1 MRWWASL
8 SLRGRLV
15 LLGTTGLVVGLSIA
29 GAAMAFA
36 MTYSFRGSLDRSADA
51 TTAEIAS
58 LLDEGGRLPETLPAP
73 ANQVVQI
80 IEPEKHTVVAGD
92 RNADLFVP
100 LLRGSEIDN
109 ALRGDR
115 VEVPGDR
122 AVQPD
127 TLRVTAHQVPDGR
140 IILVAVPLAD
150 YHRSLD
156 LLKNALWLTYPTLIV
171 VLVAIAWRVVGAAL
185 SPVDRLRLGAERIT
199 GAATDERLPVP
210 PSSDEIQRLAIT
222 LNHMLDRLAVSRARQ
237 RSFIADA
244 AHELRSP
251 LASIRIQIEV
261 AQKLGDWAA
270 VSDDVIA
277 DLDRLSRLVEDL
289 LLLARADASDHRR
302 TAVEPVE
309 LRTLLA
315 PFVKRYD
322 TVTLAPGE
330 SLWTEGDPDAL
341 HRIVLN
347 LVDNAVRHA
356 RTDVTLTVEPEG
368 ANEVLITV
376 TDNGEGI
383 PAPLRER
390 VFDRFAR
397 LDDGRARDAG
407 GSGLGLAIV
416 RELTRRHGGT
426 VRLTDARPGVRAE
439 VRLPRLPDSTM

>member
-1 MRWWASL
+1 MKWWASL

-15 LLGTTGLVVGLSIA
+15 LLGTSGLIVGLSIA
-29 GAAMAFA
+29 GIAMATA
-36 MTYSFRGSLDRSADA
+36 MTYSFRGSLDRSADG
-51 TTAEIAS
+51 TVTEIAA
-58 LLDEGGRLPETLPAP
+58 LLDEGGRLPEPLPAP
-73 ANQVVQI
+73 SKQVVQVLD
-80 IEPEKHTVVAGD
+80 PQHRSVQAGD
-92 RNADLFVP
+92 QTADLLVP
-100 LLRGSEIDN
+100 LLRGPEVDR
-109 ALRGDR
+109 ALHGER

-127 TLRVTAHQVPDGR
+127 MLRVTAHQVTDGR
-140 IILVAVPLAD
+140 IILVGVPLGD
-150 YHRSLD
+150 FHRSLD
-156 LLKNALWLTYPTLIV
+156 LLRTALWVTYPALV
-171 VLVAIAWRVVGAAL
+171 FVLVVIAWRVVGAAL

-237 RSFIADA
+237 RAFIADA

-270 VSDDVIA
+270 VSDDVIT
-277 DLDRLSRLVEDL
+277 DLDRLSRLVDDL
-289 LLLARADASDHRR
+289 LLLARADASDPRR
-302 TAVEPVE
+302 SALEPVE
-309 LRTLLA
+309 LHTLLTSLA
-315 PFVKRYD
+315 KRFD
-322 TVTLAPGE
+322 TVTVEPGE

-356 RTDVTLTVEPEG
+356 RTRVVLAASPEG
-368 ANEVLITV
+368 SSEVLVTV
-376 TDNGEGI
+376 TDDGEGI

-426 VRLTDARPGVRAE
+426 VRLIDARPGVRAE

>member
-185 SPVDRLRLGAERIT
+185 APVDRLRLGAERIT

-315 PFVKRYD
+315 PFAKRYD

>member
-15 LLGTTGLVVGLSIA
+15 LLGTSGLIVGLAIA
-29 GAAMAFA
+29 GVAMATA
-36 MTYSFRGSLDRSADA
+36 MTYSFRGALDRSADS
-51 TTAEIAS
+51 TVTEIAS
-58 LLDEGGRLPETLPAP
+58 LLEEGSLPETLPAP
-73 ANQVVQI
+73 SNQIVQI
-80 IEPEKHTVVAGD
+80 LDPQSHAVLAGD
-92 RNADLFVP
+92 KSADLLVP
-100 LLRGSEIDN
+100 LLRGDEVDR
-109 ALRGDR
+109 ALHGARI
-115 VEVPGDR
+115 EVPGDR

-127 TLRVTAHQVPDGR
+127 TLRVTARQAPDGK
-140 IILVAVPLAD
+140 IILVGVPLGD
-150 YHRSLD
+150 YHRSLA
-156 LLKNALWLTYPTLIV
+156 LLNQALWVTYPALVV

-185 SPVDRLRLGAERIT
+185 SPVDRMRLGAERIT

-277 DLDRLSRLVEDL
+277 DLDRLTRLVDDL
-289 LLLARADASDHRR
+289 LLLARADASDQRR
-302 TAVEPVE
+302 IALEPVE
-309 LRTLLA
+309 LHTMLTSLA
-315 PFVKRYD
+315 KRYD
-322 TVTLAPGE
+322 TVTVEPGE
-330 SLWTEGDPDAL
+330 SMWTEGDPDAL
-341 HRIVLN
+341 LRIVLN

-356 RTDVTLTVEPEG
+356 RNRVVLAVSPEG
-368 ANEVLITV
+368 QSEVLLTV
-376 TDNGEGI
+376 TDDGEGI

-397 LDDGRARDAG
+397 LDDGRASDAG

-416 RELTRRHGGT
+416 RELVRRHGGT
-426 VRLTDARPGVRAE
+426 VRLTDGRPGVRAE

>member
-51 TTAEIAS
+51 TVAEIAS
-58 LLDEGGRLPETLPAP
+58 LLDEGGKLPEALPAP

-80 IEPEKHTVVAGD
+80 LDPQRRGVVAGD
-92 RNADLFVP
+92 RNADLLVP
-100 LLRGSEIDN
+100 ILRGPEVER
-109 ALRGDR
+109 ALRGER

-127 TLRVTAHQVPDGR
+127 SLRVTARQAADGR

-150 YHRSLD
+150 YHRSLE
-156 LLKNALWLTYPTLIV
+156 LLRNALWVTYPALIA
-171 VLVAIAWRVVGAAL
+171 VLVAVAWRVVGVAL
-185 SPVDRLRLGAERIT
+185 SPVDRLRSGAERIT

-277 DLDRLSRLVEDL
+277 DLDRLARLVEDL
-289 LLLARADASDHRR
+289 LLLARADASDPRR
-302 TAVEPVE
+302 AAVEPVE
-309 LRTLLA
+309 LRTLLNSLA
-315 PFVKRYD
+315 KRYD
-322 TVTLAPGE
+322 TVTVEPGE
-330 SLWTEGDPDAL
+330 SLWTEGDPDAML
-341 HRIVLN
+341 RIVLN

-356 RTDVTLTVEPEG
+356 HSRVTLAAVPEG
-368 ANEVLITV
+368 TSEVLVTV
-376 TDNGEGI
+376 TDDGEGI

-426 VRLTDARPGVRAE
+426 VRLNDARPGVRAE

>member
-1 MRWWASL
+1 MKWWASL

-15 LLGTTGLVVGLSIA
+15 LLGTSGLIVGLTIA
-29 GAAMAFA
+29 GVAMATA
-36 MTYSFRGSLDRSADA
+36 MTYSFRGSLDRSADS
-51 TTAEIAS
+51 TVTEIAT
-58 LLDEGGRLPETLPAP
+58 LLQEGGLPETLPAP
-73 ANQVVQI
+73 SNQVVQI
-80 IEPEKHTVVAGD
+80 LDPQRRSVLAGD
-92 RNADLFVP
+92 QGADLLVP
-100 LLRGSEIDN
+100 LLRGSEVDR
-109 ALRGDR
+109 ALRGER
-115 VEVPGDR
+115 IEVPGDR

-127 TLRVTAHQVPDGR
+127 TLRVTAHQVPDGK
-140 IILVAVPLAD
+140 IILVGVPLGD
-150 YHRSLD
+150 YHRSLA
-156 LLKNALWLTYPTLIV
+156 LLNNALWVTYPAL
-171 VLVAIAWRVVGAAL
+171 VLVLVVIAWRVVGVAL
-185 SPVDRLRLGAERIT
+185 SPVDRLRSGAERIT

-237 RSFIADA
+237 RTFIADA

-277 DLDRLSRLVEDL
+277 DLDRLTRLVDDL
-289 LLLARADASDHRR
+289 LLLARADASDPRR
-302 TAVEPVE
+302 TALEPVE
-309 LRTLLA
+309 LHTLLTSVA
-315 PFVKRYD
+315 RRYD
-322 TVTLAPGE
+322 TVTVDPGE

-341 HRIVLN
+341 LRVVLN

-356 RTDVTLTVEPEG
+356 HENVVLAVAPEG
-368 ANEVLITV
+368 HSEVLLTV
-376 TDNGEGI
+376 TDDGEGI

-416 RELTRRHGGT
+416 RELVRRHGGT
-426 VRLTDARPGVRAE
+426 ARLIDARPGVRAE
-439 VRLPRLPDSTM
+439 IRLPRLPHITM

>member
-1 MRWWASL
+1 MSWWASL

-29 GAAMAFA
+29 GAAMAIA
-36 MTYSFRGSLDRSADA
+36 MTYSFRGSLDRSADSTA
-51 TTAEIAS
+51 AEIAS
-58 LLDEGGRLPETLPAP
+58 LLDEGGKLPETLPAP

-80 IEPEKHTVVAGD
+80 LDPQQRGVLAGD
-92 RNADLFVP
+92 QNADLFVP
-100 LLRGSEIDN
+100 LLRGQELDR
-109 ALRGDR
+109 ALRGER

-127 TLRVTAHQVPDGR
+127 SLRVTARQVPDGR

-150 YHRSLD
+150 YHRSLQ
-156 LLKNALWLTYPTLIV
+156 LLRDALWVTYPALIII
-171 VLVAIAWRVVGAAL
+171 LVAVAWRLVGVAL

-270 VSDDVIA
+270 VSDDVIT
-277 DLDRLSRLVEDL
+277 DLDRLSRLVDDL
-289 LLLARADASDHRR
+289 LLLARADASDARR
-302 TAVEPVE
+302 SAVGPVE
-309 LRTLLA
+309 LRTLLQSLA
-315 PFVKRYD
+315 KRYE
-322 TVTLAPGE
+322 TVIVEPGE

-341 HRIVLN
+341 LRIVLN

-356 RTDVTLTVEPEG
+356 HSRVTLAVVPEG
-368 ANEVLITV
+368 ATEVLVTV
-376 TDNGEGI
+376 TDDGEGI

-426 VRLTDARPGVRAE
+426 VRLIDARPGVRAE

>member
-1 MRWWASL
+1 MKWWASL

-15 LLGTTGLVVGLSIA
+15 LLGTSGLIVGLVIA
-29 GAAMAFA
+29 GMAMATA

-51 TTAEIAS
+51 TVTEMAA
-58 LLDEGGRLPETLPAP
+58 LLEEGGRLPEPLPAP
-73 ANQVVQI
+73 SNQIVQI
-80 IEPEKHTVVAGD
+80 LDSQRRSVIAGD
-92 RNADLFVP
+92 SSADLLVP
-100 LLRGSEIDN
+100 LLRGPEVDR
-109 ALRGDR
+109 ALDGERI
-115 VEVPGDR
+115 EVPGDR

-127 TLRVTAHQVPDGR
+127 MLRVTARQVPDGR
-140 IILVAVPLAD
+140 IVLVGLPLGD
-150 YHRSLD
+150 YHRSLE
-156 LLKNALWLTYPTLIV
+156 LLRNALWVTYPAL
-171 VLVAIAWRVVGAAL
+171 VLVLVLIAWRVVGAAL

-222 LNHMLDRLAVSRARQ
+222 LNHMLDRLAVSRTRQ

-261 AQKLGDWAA
+261 AQKLDDWPSVA
-270 VSDDVIA
+270 DEIIA
-277 DLDRLSRLVEDL
+277 DLDRLTRLVDDL
-289 LLLARADASDHRR
+289 LLLARADASDARR
-302 TAVEPVE
+302 AAQEPVE
-309 LRTLLA
+309 LRTLLTSLA
-315 PFVKRYD
+315 KRYD
-322 TVTLAPGE
+322 RVTVEPGE
-330 SLWTEGDPDAL
+330 SLWTEGEPDAL
-341 HRIVLN
+341 LRMVLN

-356 RTDVTLTVEPEG
+356 HTAVTLAVVAEG
-368 ANEVLITV
+368 QSEVLVTV
-376 TDNGEGI
+376 TDDGEGI

-416 RELTRRHGGT
+416 RELVRRHGGT

>member
-29 GAAMAFA
+29 GAAMALA
-36 MTYSFRGSLDRSADA
+36 MTYSFRGSLDRSADS
-51 TTAEIAS
+51 TAAEMSS
-58 LLDEGGRLPETLPAP
+58 LLNEGGKLPETLPAP

-80 IEPEKHTVVAGD
+80 LDPDKTSVLAGD
-92 RNADLFVP
+92 RSADLLVP
-100 LLRGSEIDN
+100 ILRGPEIDR
-109 ALRGDR
+109 ALHGER

-127 TLRVTAHQVPDGR
+127 MLRVTAHRAADGR

-156 LLKNALWLTYPTLIV
+156 LLRNALWVTYPALIA

-185 SPVDRLRLGAERIT
+185 SPVDRLRSGAERIT

-277 DLDRLSRLVEDL
+277 DLDRLSRLVDDL

-302 TAVEPVE
+302 AAVEPVE
-309 LRTLLA
+309 LRTVLTTLA
-315 PFVKRYD
+315 KRYD
-322 TVTLAPGE
+322 TVTVTPGE

-356 RTDVTLTVEPEG
+356 RSRVTLAAVAEG
-368 ANEVLITV
+368 ASEVLVTV
-376 TDNGEGI
+376 TDDGEGI
-383 PAPLRER
+383 PAALRER

-426 VRLTDARPGVRAE
+426 ARLADARPGIRAE
-439 VRLPRLPDSTM
+439 IRLPRLPDSTM

>member
-8 SLRGRLV
+8 SLRGRLI

-29 GAAMAFA
+29 GAAMAIA
-36 MTYSFRGSLDRSADA
+36 MTYSFRGSLDRSADS
-51 TTAEIAS
+51 TVTEISA
-58 LLDEGGRLPETLPAP
+58 LLDEGGKLPETLPAP

-80 IEPEKHTVVAGD
+80 LDPQQHSVLAGD
-92 RNADLFVP
+92 QNADLLVP
-100 LLRGSEIDN
+100 LLRGPEVDR
-109 ALRGDR
+109 ALHGER

-127 TLRVTAHQVPDGR
+127 SLRVTAHQVPDGR
-140 IILVAVPLAD
+140 IILVAVPLGD

-156 LLKNALWLTYPTLIV
+156 LLKDALWVTYPALIV

-185 SPVDRLRLGAERIT
+185 APVDRLRLGAERIT

-270 VSDDVIA
+270 VSDDVLT
-277 DLDRLSRLVEDL
+277 DLDRLTRLVDDL
-289 LLLARADASDHRR
+289 LLLARADASDPRR
-302 TAVEPVE
+302 SAVEPVE
-309 LRTLLA
+309 LHSLLTTLA
-315 PFVKRYD
+315 KRYD
-322 TVTLAPGE
+322 TVTVDPGE
-330 SLWTEGDPDAL
+330 PLWTEGDPDAL

-356 RTDVTLTVEPEG
+356 RDRVALAVVAENAT
-368 ANEVLITV
+368 EVLLTV
-376 TDNGEGI
+376 TDDGRGI

-416 RELTRRHGGT
+416 LELVRRHGGT
-426 VRLTDARPGVRAE
+426 VRLADARPGVRAE
-439 VRLPRLPDSTM
+439 VRLPRLPEVT